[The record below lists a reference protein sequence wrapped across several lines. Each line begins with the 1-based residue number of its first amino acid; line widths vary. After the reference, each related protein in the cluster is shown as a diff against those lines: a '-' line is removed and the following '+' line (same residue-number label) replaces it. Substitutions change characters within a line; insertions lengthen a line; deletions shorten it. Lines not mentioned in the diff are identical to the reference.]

1 MRTVTFMRSRAL
13 WCAAGVVGV
22 LLVLPAAAIA
32 ASAAPASLSPVR
44 ITAAER
50 PFTDTQGQRWTPAGS
65 RLDGTR
71 RATARPIPSL
81 YGTPKLYETA
91 AVGVR
96 RARIRVPAPGRYA
109 VTLYLVNP
117 HVSRTNH
124 VFDVSTL
131 QTGSGGRRVAVKRRR
146 ATVPASGKETQ
157 PIQAGF
163 EALVRGRDLELAFR
177 SVKHAVVVSA
187 IEVQWLGP
195 LSMPAVKPAWTD
207 EFDGPAGAPPDPKL
221 WQVQTGDGWG
231 GQHAEL
237 QTYTTSPDNIALN
250 GAGQLVITAR
260 RDRARADGTLGY
272 TSGRI
277 DTHDTFDLTRSRVS
291 VRMAT
296 PPGRGLWPA
305 FWAWF
310 NRAEMPQTGEVD
322 IAELVGREPKKLY
335 AFVHGVV
342 PGSPPWIYQ
351 NGAELEHPV
360 PLSGPPHTYEI
371 RTEPGLVEFYFDGRQ
386 FGSVARADLPPTGPW
401 VIRPDLPFRLIL
413 NMAIGSWAGQPD
425 STTPLPARMT
435 VDRVSVWR

>member
-1 MRTVTFMRSRAL
+1 MRTPTFMRSRAL
-13 WCAAGVVGV
+13 WCAAGVVGA
-22 LLVLPAAAIA
+22 LLAPPAAALA

-44 ITAAER
+44 ITAATR
-50 PFTDTQGQRWTPAGS
+50 AFTDTQGQRWTPAGS

-71 RATARPIPSL
+71 RATARPIPST

-91 AVGVR
+91 AVGAR
-96 RARIRVPAPGRYA
+96 RATIRVPAPGRYA

-117 HVSRTNH
+117 NVSRTEH

-131 QTGSGGRRVAVKRRR
+131 QTTRGGRQVAVKRRR
-146 ATVPASGKETQ
+146 ATVPAGAKETQ
-157 PIQAGF
+157 PIQAGT
-163 EALVRGRDLELAFR
+163 EVLVRGRTLELAFR
-177 SVKHAVVVSA
+177 SVKHATVVSA

-195 LSMPAVKPAWTD
+195 LSMPPVKPAWTD
-207 EFDGPAGAPPDPKL
+207 EFDGPAGAPPDPRL
-221 WQVQTGDGWG
+221 WQVQTGSGWG

-237 QTYTTSPDNIALN
+237 QTYTNSPDNIALN
-250 GAGQLVITAR
+250 GNGQLVITAR
-260 RDRARADGTLGY
+260 RDRPSADGTLGY

-277 DTHDTFDLTRSRVS
+277 DTYDTFDLTRARVS

-322 IAELVGREPKKLY
+322 IAELVGREPKALY
-335 AFVHGVV
+335 GFVHGVV

-351 NGAELEHPV
+351 NGAKLEHSE
-360 PLSGPPHTYEI
+360 PLSGPAHTYEV

-386 FGSVARADLPPTGPW
+386 YGSVARADLPPDGPW
-401 VIRPDLPFRLIL
+401 VVRPDLPFRLIL
-413 NMAIGSWAGQPD
+413 NMALGSWAGQPD

-435 VDRVSVWR
+435 VDGVSVWR